1 MQYKRC
7 VIKKETRNK
16 KITIIQKIIRKKEK
30 TTKQKWCLIKW
41 TTPSSRRNDLPL
53 AERNALFGAQIPIEL
68 VGAAGAC
75 SASCAS
81 KQFNLT
87 NGWGELRLAAGAN
100 HNYIQLG
107 EIICL
112 DWSNSFNKYSK
123 INNHNKKNGQSFFQ
137 FQHLPMCPA
146 TDCQP
151 AVGRD
156 RSKRGSH

>member
-1 MQYKRC
+1 MC
-7 VIKKETRNK
+7 DKERDAQQKDNDNK
-16 KITIIQKIIRKKEK
+16 KNNKKKEK
-30 TTKQKWCLIKW
+30 TSKQKWCLIKW

-53 AERNALFGAQIPIEL
+53 AERNALFGAQIAIEL

-112 DWSNSFNKYSK
+112 D
-123 INNHNKKNGQSFFQ
+123 
-137 FQHLPMCPA
+137 
-146 TDCQP
+146 
-151 AVGRD
+151 
-156 RSKRGSH
+156 